1 MTRGTGFGR
10 CLRGGAFSAGL
21 LAAALVAGCAT
32 PPPPQPRTTL
42 VLLPDDDG
50 RVGSASLSSA
60 QGRQTLTEAFSA
72 TSTVGTASAPSDARA
87 LGSAAVDARYASLL
101 GAQPLPPR
109 SITLHF
115 LLDRSVLTEASKAQL
130 PELLRVARE
139 RKPTVISIFG
149 HADATGTR
157 EYNLR
162 LSMERAQAVARWL
175 RQSDPELDRLDVRAF
190 GSAEPIDEPGVRPT
204 DPRNRRVEVQIL

>member
-1 MTRGTGFGR
+1 MSQPRFHRLMGR
-10 CLRGGAFSAGL
+10 NALM
-21 LAAALVAGCAT
+21 LAMVATLVVSGCAT
-32 PPPPQPRTTL
+32 PPPPKPRTTL

-50 RVGSASLSSA
+50 HVGSASLSTS
-60 QGRQTLTEAFSA
+60 QGQQMLTEAFSA
-72 TSTVGTASAPSDARA
+72 TSTTDARQMPSGA
-87 LGSAAVDARYASLL
+87 VSMGRSSVDARFAPLL
-101 GAQPLPPR
+101 AAQPSPPR

-115 LLDRSVLTEASKAQL
+115 LLDRAVLTEASKAQL

-149 HADATGTR
+149 HADASGTR

-162 LSMERAQAVARWL
+162 LSQERAQAVARWL
-175 RQSDPELDRLDVRAF
+175 RQSDPTLDKLDVRAF
-190 GSAEPIDEPGVRPT
+190 GSAEPISEPGVRPT